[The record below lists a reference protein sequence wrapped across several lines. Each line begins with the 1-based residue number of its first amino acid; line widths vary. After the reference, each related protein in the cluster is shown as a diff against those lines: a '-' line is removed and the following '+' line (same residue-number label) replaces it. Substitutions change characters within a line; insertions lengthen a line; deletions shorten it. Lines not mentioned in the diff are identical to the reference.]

1 MTCGSGSPI
10 FEGSPPPGSINRL
23 NVSRSYG
30 CSISPRPLFGHHG
43 SACGSLLR
51 SSRSERCCRRLLHT
65 KCAGRSCPWLCP
77 PVATGSTW
85 SAVKL
90 MGSGC
95 FSILSIGLLQSQQ
108 TGFGCAIRRS
118 RRRLYSGSLVRLTRC
133 LIAHQ
138 LPACCFACH
147 ALSVAILRWHSS
159 AQCLSSP
166 WLIVV

>member
-1 MTCGSGSPI
+1 MQPHVETIFKRGIATMTCGSGSPTL
-10 FEGSPPPGSINRL
+10 EGLPPPGSINCL
-23 NVSRSYG
+23 SFWGSNG

-43 SACGSLLR
+43 SACASLER
-51 SSRSERCCRRLLHT
+51 SRRSLRCCLRLLHT

-108 TGFGCAIRRS
+108 IGFGCAIRRS
-118 RRRLYSGSLVRLTRC
+118 RRRLYSGSLVRLVRC

-138 LPACCFACH
+138 LSASLFSFA
-147 ALSVAILRWHSS
+147 
-159 AQCLSSP
+159 
-166 WLIVV
+166 